1 MTAEQGAQGGLFTGE
16 RLHAADPLFQA
27 DLARHL
33 VAYRYGQRLAA
44 GKRVLDAGCG
54 DGYGTALLAEVARQA
69 VGIDRAVDVI
79 TVARQRYQR
88 PNLRYEALEL
98 ENLAALGTP
107 FDVVCHFQVIEHLVN
122 PKPFLRAVREILE
135 PRGVLVITTPNR
147 LLSRVENPY
156 HVHEYVGEEL
166 RSLLL
171 QVFPRV
177 ELEGVW
183 GNEAVM
189 AFEEERAKRAQRIL
203 RLDPFGLRHWLP
215 RTAVEWAYPRLARWV
230 RRGVSA
236 VGKAGIGEKDFA
248 IRPGTDGALDLLAR
262 CYLQ

>member
-16 RLHAADPLFQA
+16 RLHASDPLFQA

-33 VAYRYGQRLAA
+33 VAYRYAQRLAA

-54 DGYGTALLAEVARQA
+54 DGYGTALLAEVAREA
-69 VGIDRAVDVI
+69 VGVDRAAEVI
-79 TVARQRYQR
+79 AVARQRYQR
-88 PNLRYEALEL
+88 PNLHYRAIEL
-98 ENLAALGTP
+98 ENLAALGER
-107 FDVVCHFQVIEHLVN
+107 FEVVCHFQVIEHL
-122 PKPFLRAVREILE
+122 PDPLPFLRAAKEILE
-135 PRGVLVITTPNR
+135 PGGVLVITTPNR

-166 RSLLL
+166 QSLLL
-171 QVFPRV
+171 QVFPQV
-177 ELEGVW
+177 EMEGVW

-189 AFEEERAKRAQRIL
+189 AFEEERAQRATRIL
-203 RLDPFGLRHWLP
+203 RLDPLGLRHWLP
-215 RTAVEWAYPRLARWV
+215 RSAVEWAYPRLARWV

-236 VGKAGIGEKDFA
+236 AGKARIREEDFA

-262 CYLQ
+262 CYVQ